1 MYDRREA
8 ILAQVEVI
16 LGSLPAGV
24 APFVSIYRNRGELK
38 EAMRPA
44 VVLLDGTETTV
55 QTYNTTRTQGSR
67 MAPHLIELRP
77 QIFAVMKKREL
88 ELAHE
93 YGPELSSYRM
103 AILRALFSDPTLNGL
118 IGTNGRIEYRG
129 ALTDMQTGS
138 TFQGELQINLA
149 ITYLLQP
156 GDLLA

>member
-8 ILAQVEVI
+8 ILAQLEVI
-16 LGSLPAGV
+16 LGSLPADV
-24 APFVSIYRNRGELK
+24 APFAAVYRNRGELK
-38 EAMRPA
+38 ETLRPA

-55 QTYNTTRTQGSR
+55 KDFPSNRGGR

-77 QIFAVMKKREL
+77 QVFAVMKKREL
-88 ELAHE
+88 DKVSE

-103 AILRALFSDPTLNGL
+103 AILRALFSDGTLNGL
-118 IGTNGRIEYRG
+118 IGTNGRIAYRG

-138 TFQGELQINLA
+138 TLQGELQLNLA

-156 GDLLA
+156 GDLGIS

>member
-8 ILAQVEVI
+8 ILAQVEVL
-16 LGSLPAGV
+16 LGSLPADV
-24 APFVSIYRNRGELK
+24 APFAAVYRNRGELK
-38 EAMRPA
+38 ETMRPA

-55 QTYNTTRTQGSR
+55 QNYNTPRNSR

-88 ELAHE
+88 DLASE

-103 AILRALFSDPTLNGL
+103 AILRALFGDQTLSGL
-118 IGTNGRIEYRG
+118 IGTNGKIEYRG

-149 ITYLLQP
+149 ITYLLAP
-156 GDLLA
+156 GDLI

>member
-8 ILAQVEVI
+8 ILAQLEVI
-16 LGSLPAGV
+16 LGSLPADV
-24 APFVSIYRNRGELK
+24 APFAAIYRNRGELK
-38 EAMRPA
+38 ETMRPA

-55 QTYNTTRTQGSR
+55 RNYPSNRGGR

-88 ELAHE
+88 DLASE
-93 YGPELSSYRM
+93 YGPELSAYRM
-103 AILRALFSDPTLNGL
+103 AILRALFGDDTLNGL
-118 IGTNGRIEYRG
+118 IGTNGKIEYRG

-138 TFQGELQINLA
+138 TLQGELQINLA

-156 GDLLA
+156 GDLASS